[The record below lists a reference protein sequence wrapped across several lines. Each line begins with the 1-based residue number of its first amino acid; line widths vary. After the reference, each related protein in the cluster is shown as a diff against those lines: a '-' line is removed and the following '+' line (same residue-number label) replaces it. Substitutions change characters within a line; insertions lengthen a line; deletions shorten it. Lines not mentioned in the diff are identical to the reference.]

1 MRKDEEK
8 PNSLIKKNK
17 PYPESRIKIDKEF
30 RKLLEEKK
38 FDSITTAEIAKNAGV
53 NEALIFRY
61 FKSKR
66 GLLYHVLTEFFQEFL
81 VKIVADLKGIKGA
94 SNKIR
99 KLIWSHINQHDNN
112 RVFAKILLL
121 EVRNFPEYFET
132 EHYELTKIYNKLVLD
147 IIIEG
152 VEEGQ
157 IREDLSASRIR
168 NILLGG
174 IENLCLPGIL
184 RGSEINTDLL
194 ADELYDVI
202 FNGGLK

>member
-1 MRKDEEK
+1 MKIDKKSSK
-8 PNSLIKKNK
+8 PLNQKNK
-17 PYPESRIKIDKEF
+17 PYPESRIKIDKAF
-30 RKLLEEKK
+30 RHLLEEKD
-38 FDSITTAEIAKNAGV
+38 FDSVTTAEIAKKAGV

-66 GLLYHVLTEFFQEFL
+66 GLLYQVLTDFFQEFL

-99 KLIWSHINQHDNN
+99 KLIWSHINQYDKN
-112 RVFAKILLL
+112 RVFAKIILL
-121 EVRNFPEYFET
+121 EVRHFPGYFET

-152 VEEGQ
+152 VDEDQ
-157 IREDLSASRIR
+157 IRDDISASHIR
-168 NILLGG
+168 HILIGG

-184 RGSEINTDLL
+184 KGSEINTDVL
-194 ADELYDVI
+194 ADELYDTI
-202 FNGGLK
+202 FNGVLK